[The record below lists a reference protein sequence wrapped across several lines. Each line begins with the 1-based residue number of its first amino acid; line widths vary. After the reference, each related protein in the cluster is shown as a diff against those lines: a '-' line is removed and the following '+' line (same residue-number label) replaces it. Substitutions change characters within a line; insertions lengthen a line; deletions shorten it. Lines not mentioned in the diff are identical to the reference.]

1 MLDLILSGLGNQIKG
16 AEDRRQLQA
25 KRQNEL
31 IREGFDVT
39 PEQQGEGT
47 GAKLMAGL
55 FGGTSDPTTRATMS
69 ERHPFMQ
76 QMKKQEEDESFR
88 QKQLEQQRVYQNA
101 TLAETKRMNQK
112 LEEDRRDRLTKDWFE
127 AIASNAGIAGSSA
140 QGALDELTKLLP
152 LTDDPNK
159 TINSLKAIEA
169 LENAAESL
177 AEGTWQDFLLP
188 DFFPGGEQ
196 FVQRVLSDPDSIF
209 YNKRVAPQ
217 LAKIRTQIENLLT
230 SSTSRAGMGEEA
242 YKRLWNVL
250 TKVYGGKIPEHLKS
264 YEELANEVLKDP
276 NSNISSDGDDNLQSH
291 ANSTLTG
298 GGEGGVNLPD
308 PSDSVLQHLGFMGE
322 GRIVRGPNR
331 GKTFPRPTAKGVA
344 SPFEMENPMVALF
357 MEEARKNILG
367 DRTQRRSLS
376 PLDDRRIK
384 EEARRLLEANRDA
397 TINEFLPTMG
407 FNQ

>member
-31 IREGFDVT
+31 VREGFDVT

-76 QMKKQEEDESFR
+76 QMKKQGEDEAYR
-88 QKQLEQQRVYQNA
+88 QKALEQQIVYQNA

-112 LEEDRRDRLTKDWFE
+112 LEEDRRHRLTKDWFDSIS
-127 AIASNAGIAGSSA
+127 ANAGIAGSSA

-196 FVQRVLSDPDSIF
+196 FVQGVISDPDSML

-217 LAKIRTQIENLLT
+217 LKKIRSQIENLLT
-230 SSTSRAGMGEEA
+230 SSTSRAGMGDEA
-242 YKRLWNVL
+242 YKRLWGVL
-250 TKVYGGKIPEHLKS
+250 TKVYGGNVPEHLKP
-264 YEELANEVLKDP
+264 YETQRKEAIEYG
-276 NSNISSDGDDNLQSH
+276 NSNISSNPDDSLQSQ
-291 ANSTLTG
+291 ANSTLTER
-298 GGEGGVNLPD
+298 GEGGVNLSD
-308 PSDSVLQHLGFMGE
+308 PSDSVLQSLGFADK
-322 GRIVRGPNR
+322 GRIVRGRDR
-331 GKTFPRPTAKGVA
+331 GKNFATTTLKGA
-344 SPFEMENPMVALF
+344 SNPFEMENPMVALF
-357 MEEARKNILG
+357 MEQARKNILG

-397 TINEFLPTMG
+397 TTNEFLPTMG
-407 FNQ
+407 FYQ